1 MGKGDLVEM
10 RFSKPYAD
18 HWKRMW
24 IQEYREAQKHRNAD
38 CSSWIQTLRTSK
50 KLTRGLRHRDS
61 TLQLNTLTLL
71 TMCSVVMLW
80 LLHRRTSFNINSFY
94 SERVQNQNL
103 NTKILNSMSQNT

>member
-1 MGKGDLVEM
+1 MGKGDLVEK

-38 CSSWIQTLRTSK
+38 CSAWIQTLRTSK

-80 LLHRRTSFNINSFY
+80 LLRRRTSFNINSFY
-94 SERVQNQNL
+94 SEKSSKSKL
-103 NTKILNSMSQNT
+103 EH